1 MKKIFLL
8 LIVVLLAG
16 CDPKDKRDN
25 REASSA
31 IQNNNQAFS
40 GLIEQNG
47 QAMSLDPLAQEQC
60 FGEVYTEIAVKKL
73 LDGLYRDGLPVSG
86 MGLFL
91 GIDKESLAMKNK
103 EFRYLFKINDQSQQ
117 EREKVIFQR
126 ILTFAG
132 EFYDLL
138 GFKKRYFEL
147 TDETFD
153 EIQSHTDIPVLYI
166 ENVGSSVEDI
176 QKFQPYDKRYWRAK
190 TYDDEEKLN
199 NEIRKIKAELTK
211 EAIEGENIP
220 SWNTISAKNLSTAD
234 DFLEDRYEL
243 EDKNLKN
250 FQLFW
255 HSLYGYYAY
264 NYKDK
269 RSIEKEY
276 IAEISRHFKKNW
288 LYLAFGIFPEDDV
301 DLLRSDISTLL
312 AKPENWESDN
322 YHRASAFEKTL
333 FLSIYTRIKPLNM
346 EKQSFIRSVL
356 TVMKPCLQ

>member
-16 CDPKDKRDN
+16 CDPKDKKGN

-31 IQNNNQAFS
+31 IQNNNQAFA
-40 GLIEQNG
+40 GLIVQNG
-47 QAMSLDPLAQEQC
+47 QAVSLDPLAQEQC

-138 GFKKRYFEL
+138 GFKERYFEL

-199 NEIRKIKAELTK
+199 NEIRKIKTELTK
-211 EAIEGENIP
+211 EVIEGKNIL
-220 SWNTISAKNLSTAD
+220 SWNKVRAESFSSGV

-243 EDKNLKN
+243 EDKKLKGIK
-250 FQLFW
+250 LFW

-269 RSIEKEY
+269 RNIEKEY
-276 IAEISRHFKKNW
+276 IAQISRKIKIYW
-288 LYLAFGIFPEDDV
+288 LHLAFGIWHF
-301 DLLRSDISTLL
+301 S
-312 AKPENWESDN
+312 
-322 YHRASAFEKTL
+322 
-333 FLSIYTRIKPLNM
+333 
-346 EKQSFIRSVL
+346 
-356 TVMKPCLQ
+356 